1 MSISHKSTKN
11 LNITGCAV
19 CLFQGKDQVMIC
31 DENRVA
37 LSYAEQEQFKSK
49 QPFLLPPETLD
60 QQGNTMDP
68 IQLGR
73 LIYIR
78 KRKIQSNDTKAI
90 QSITKEQAMDEYNQ
104 AQLNHT
110 QFSLTGRHFQHV
122 VLRERSNKNEAHQD
136 VCVRLLREEFYRS
149 FKGSV
154 PKYDFVYQRAVG
166 SSALLVYLINVDET
180 EINEDIL
187 RRKGLSNYFCA
198 KSIPNICDNDYNE
211 TRNHRFVT
219 IEQARTELVHFS
231 VTYPND
237 VYDLN
242 HWGALSLFD
251 AVMKHSEK
259 RRHSPSYTLVEQIG
273 RGAYSVVWKA
283 TTNNNKKETNKM
295 KVIKEMTL
303 DAATTSVVKDA
314 TNGAAH
320 NGATKG
326 ATKGAAHNSAA
337 TNSAGM
343 DGTDSSSSSSS
354 SSIPSIVAVKE
365 MKMRNVPSGRVEVVL
380 REIAAM
386 QSLRGHPN
394 IVELFGAEEHNG
406 ALLLAME
413 LCTGG
418 TLRDFITKN
427 APMTDHIEL
436 LSIVRGI
443 SSGLYALRTNNL
455 VHRDLKP
462 SNILFQ
468 NGVVRLADFGM
479 SRSMRN
485 NETDSH
491 VCGTIRCKSNNF

>member
-1 MSISHKSTKN
+1 
-11 LNITGCAV
+11 
-19 CLFQGKDQVMIC
+19 
-31 DENRVA
+31 
-37 LSYAEQEQFKSK
+37 
-49 QPFLLPPETLD
+49 
-60 QQGNTMDP
+60 
-68 IQLGR
+68 
-73 LIYIR
+73 
-78 KRKIQSNDTKAI
+78 
-90 QSITKEQAMDEYNQ
+90 
-104 AQLNHT
+104 
-110 QFSLTGRHFQHV
+110 
-122 VLRERSNKNEAHQD
+122 
-136 VCVRLLREEFYRS
+136 
-149 FKGSV
+149 
-154 PKYDFVYQRAVG
+154 
-166 SSALLVYLINVDET
+166 
-180 EINEDIL
+180 
-187 RRKGLSNYFCA
+187 
-198 KSIPNICDNDYNE
+198 
-211 TRNHRFVT
+211 
-219 IEQARTELVHFS
+219 
-231 VTYPND
+231 
-237 VYDLN
+237 
-242 HWGALSLFD
+242 
-251 AVMKHSEK
+251 
-259 RRHSPSYTLVEQIG
+259 
-273 RGAYSVVWKA
+273 
-283 TTNNNKKETNKM
+283 
-295 KVIKEMTL
+295 
-303 DAATTSVVKDA
+303 
-314 TNGAAH
+314 
-320 NGATKG
+320 
-326 ATKGAAHNSAA
+326 
-337 TNSAGM
+337 M